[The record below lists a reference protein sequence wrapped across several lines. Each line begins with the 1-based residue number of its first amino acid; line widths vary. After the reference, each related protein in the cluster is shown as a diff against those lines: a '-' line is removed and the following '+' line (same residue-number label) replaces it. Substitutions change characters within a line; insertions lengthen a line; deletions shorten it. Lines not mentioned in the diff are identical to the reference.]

1 METTE
6 NTTWLADQPCL
17 DGLAENQQTE
27 NSMSERKLQSFGKGI
42 PYWRHKE
49 GSAGGACSV

>member
-1 METTE
+1 MKTTE

-27 NSMSERKLQSFGKGI
+27 NSTSERKLLL
-42 PYWRHKE
+42 RTNHL
-49 GSAGGACSV
+49 V